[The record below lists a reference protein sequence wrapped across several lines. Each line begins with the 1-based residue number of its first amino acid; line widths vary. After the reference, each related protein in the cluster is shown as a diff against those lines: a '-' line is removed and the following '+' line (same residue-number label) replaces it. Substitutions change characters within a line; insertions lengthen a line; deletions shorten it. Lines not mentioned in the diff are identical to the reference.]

1 VSSMAYCERTRTTL
15 TILDRP
21 RSTISGTPT
30 KEKDWTLDALGNWPG
45 YVTKTAGSTDL
56 DQTRTNNA
64 VNEITGIS
72 ETTGTAW
79 IDPAYDAAG
88 NMTTIPKPANLTAG
102 FTATYDAWNRLVK
115 LVDGMNTVAEY
126 EYDGLNQ
133 RIVKSIYV
141 SGSLDHREHVYLN
154 EQWQD
159 LEIRK
164 EIGGTEDTDPLEQ
177 YVWHPYYIDAIV
189 LRDYD
194 PETDG
199 SATRYYYTQDANF
212 NVTSVTNASGAV
224 QERYQYT
231 AYGQLVVLDAD
242 FSPDANGVTDI
253 TNPVMYTGRRFDDG
267 TALFYY
273 RNRYF
278 HSQLGG
284 FVSRDPIAY
293 NGSQLNLLEYSRSN
307 PLRAVDPFG
316 LTPSGSVCI
325 ECHFRQIGGQGLRQ
339 TVKTRCDTG
348 IASKCCY
355 AVTPDDGYFS
365 YPYGLEDWDICGASP
380 DLVGPPPRRPKT
392 SKTCYAA
399 ALVIGVGGQA
409 DPTPGNEALACC
421 LCIIGAMAS
430 GYEGVVVG
438 TEYNIVYARK
448 EDIKQI
454 DRICDELDLSRE
466 QRRML
471 HDEITK
477 QCLQLD
483 PNQACALC
491 VFSCWDEKKQKPPV
505 FFA

>member
-1 VSSMAYCERTRTTL
+1 MAYCERTRTTL

-164 EIGGTEDTDPLEQ
+164 ETGGTEDTDPLEQ

-199 SATRYYYTQDANF
+199 SATRYYSCQDGNSSTTAIID
-212 NVTSVTNASGAV
+212 SSGTV
-224 QERYQYT
+224 LERYAYT
-231 AYGQLVVLDAD
+231 PYGQLIILDAD
-242 FSPDANGVTDI
+242 FALDGDGVSDI
-253 TNPVMYTGRRFDDG
+253 AMRYAFTGRDLDTESGNYF
-267 TALFYY
+267 F
-273 RNRYF
+273 RNRLC
-278 HSQLGG
+278 HNRLGN
-284 FVSRDPIAY
+284 FLTRDPIDY
-293 NGSQLNLLEYSRSN
+293 GDGPNLYRYASSN
-307 PLRAVDPFG
+307 PIVFLDPLGTIVVRCECSCTVTVSAEYVSPETEFVSINPGDNAGAIPELCGRACEARSRRRLSCRLSDWKIP
-316 LTPSGSVCI
+316 GS
-325 ECHFRQIGGQGLRQ
+325 
-339 TVKTRCDTG
+339 
-348 IASKCCY
+348 
-355 AVTPDDGYFS
+355 
-365 YPYGLEDWDICGASP
+365 SP
-380 DLVGPPPRRPKT
+380 DISAPFPSYGTYLSNPSKMVSVPRTASWR
-392 SKTCYAA
+392 
-399 ALVIGVGGQA
+399 GGY
-409 DPTPGNEALACC
+409 
-421 LCIIGAMAS
+421 S
-430 GYEGVVVG
+430 
-438 TEYNIVYARK
+438 
-448 EDIKQI
+448 
-454 DRICDELDLSRE
+454 
-466 QRRML
+466 
-471 HDEITK
+471 
-477 QCLQLD
+477 
-483 PNQACALC
+483 
-491 VFSCWDEKKQKPPV
+491 
-505 FFA
+505 